1 MGIFFGLDIGLS
13 QVKVMQAAKESGKF
27 KLLHFAAVKYGPN
40 QLVEAVKQAI
50 KLAGIKNSAEANIAL
65 KESDVYS
72 RIIETPKLSE
82 TELASSIQFEA
93 EQYIPTDLSEIDL
106 SYQIIGGLEDALADK
121 KTMKVLLIATP
132 KEKLT
137 SLTNLIDEAGLIPMS
152 VETELLS
159 LKRLFGQP
167 KKLQLLM
174 LFGYKTTDMI
184 ILNNGVPQFLYS
196 MPTGGLALTRVLTAE
211 LQLPEDQAEQYKRTY
226 GLLPD
231 QLEGKVA
238 KLLTPLIDEM
248 VKEINK
254 SFVFLQQQGWH
265 VPDQLILTGGG
276 AMLPGLS
283 GYLVQKLNLEVLLG
297 DPFENFIK
305 DENFTGMMNGI
316 NNTQLAVVT
325 GLAIKGLV

>member
-1 MGIFFGLDIGLS
+1 MWS
-13 QVKVMQAAKESGKF
+13 PV
-27 KLLHFAAVKYGPN
+27 
-40 QLVEAVKQAI
+40 
-50 KLAGIKNSAEANIAL
+50 
-65 KESDVYS
+65 
-72 RIIETPKLSE
+72 
-82 TELASSIQFEA
+82 
-93 EQYIPTDLSEIDL
+93 
-106 SYQIIGGLEDALADK
+106 
-121 KTMKVLLIATP
+121 
-132 KEKLT
+132 
-137 SLTNLIDEAGLIPMS
+137 
-152 VETELLS
+152 
-159 LKRLFGQP
+159 
-167 KKLQLLM
+167 
-174 LFGYKTTDMI
+174 
-184 ILNNGVPQFLYS
+184 
-196 MPTGGLALTRVLTAE
+196 

-325 GLAIKGLV
+325 GLAINVLV

>member
-1 MGIFFGLDIGLS
+1 MGLSFGLDISLT
-13 QVKVMQAAKESGKF
+13 QVKVMQVAQESGKF
-27 KLLHFAAVKYGPN
+27 KLAHFAAVKYGEN
-40 QLVEAVKQAI
+40 QLVEAVKLAVKQ
-50 KLAGIKNSAEANIAL
+50 AGIKNSAEANISI

-72 RIIETPKLSE
+72 RIIETPRLSE

-93 EQYIPTDLSEIDL
+93 EQYIPTDMSEIDL
-106 SYQIIGGLEDALADK
+106 SYQVISGSEESSGDK

-132 KEKLT
+132 KDKLT
-137 SLTNLIDEAGLIPMS
+137 SIANLIDEVGLIPMS
-152 VETELLS
+152 IETELLS

-184 ILNNGVPQFLYS
+184 ILNNNIPQFLYS
-196 MPTGGLALTRVLTAE
+196 MPTGGLTLTRVLTTE
-211 LQLPEDQAEQYKRTY
+211 LQLPEDQAEQYKCTY

-238 KLLTPLIDEM
+238 KLLTPLIEEM

-254 SFVFLQQQGWH
+254 SFVFLQQQGLH
-265 VPDQLILTGGG
+265 APDQLILTGGG

-283 GYLVQKLNLEVLLG
+283 GYLVEKLNLEVSVG
-297 DPFENFIK
+297 DPLENFIK
-305 DENFTGMMNGI
+305 DEYFTAMMNGI
-316 NNTQLAVVT
+316 NRTQLAVVT
-325 GLAIKGLV
+325 GLAIKGLK